1 MARRVGEPVTVKVRT
16 DAEAS
21 ATQPAGAPT
30 SFLWRG
36 RLYVVRVVHGRWRER
51 RAWWTS
57 AVARAVHGV
66 AEQGDSG
73 ELDDLRGAGGRSDEG
88 EMARGVRVLTP
99 GTRVVLDHERTVWRV
114 EASAG
119 RMFGTGV
126 YDLSQGE
133 TPETWQLLRVTD

>member
-1 MARRVGEPVTVKVRT
+1 MARRVGEPVTVKVQT

-21 ATQPAGAPT
+21 AAHPAGAPT

-36 RLYVVRVVHGRWRER
+36 RLYVVRAVHGQWRER

-66 AEQGDSG
+66 GEQGDSG
-73 ELDDLRGAGGRSDEG
+73 GQLDDLRGAGGRTDG
-88 EMARGVRVLTP
+88 EAPHGVRVLTP

-119 RMFGTGV
+119 RMYGSGV
-126 YDLSQGE
+126 YDLSQGA
-133 TPETWQLLRVTD
+133 TPEAWQLLRVAD

>member
-1 MARRVGEPVTVKVRT
+1 MARRVGELVTVKIRT

-66 AEQGDSG
+66 AEQGDSD
-73 ELDDLRGAGGRSDEG
+73 ELDDLRGAGGRNDEG
-88 EMARGVRVLTP
+88 EARGVRVLTP

-119 RMFGTGV
+119 RTFGTGV

>member
-16 DAEAS
+16 DAEAT

-73 ELDDLRGAGGRSDEG
+73 GLDDLRGAGGGNDEG
-88 EMARGVRVLTP
+88 EAARGVRVLTP

-126 YDLSQGE
+126 YDLSEGE
-133 TPETWQLLRVTD
+133 TPETWQLVRVTD

>member
-21 ATQPAGAPT
+21 AEHPAGAPT

-36 RLYVVRVVHGRWRER
+36 RLYVVRAVHGRWRER

-66 AEQGDSG
+66 GEHTGD
-73 ELDDLRGAGGRSDEG
+73 LDDPRGAGGRSG
-88 EMARGVRVLTP
+88 EGVRVLTP

-119 RMFGTGV
+119 RMYGVGV
-126 YDLSQGE
+126 YDLCQGA
-133 TPETWQLLRVTD
+133 TPEAWQLLRVSD

>member
-1 MARRVGEPVTVKVRT
+1 MARRIGEPVTVKVQT

-21 ATQPAGAPT
+21 PAHPAGSPT

-36 RLYVVRVVHGRWRER
+36 RLYVVRTVHGQWRER

-66 AEQGDSG
+66 GEQSESD
-73 ELDDLRGAGGRSDEG
+73 ELRGTGARAGGDEG
-88 EMARGVRVLTP
+88 GVRVLMP

-119 RMFGTGV
+119 RMYGSGV
-126 YDLSQGE
+126 YDLSAGE
-133 TPETWQLLRVTD
+133 TPEAWQLLRLSD

>member
-1 MARRVGEPVTVKVRT
+1 MARRIGEPVTVKVQT
-16 DAEAS
+16 DVEAS
-21 ATQPAGAPT
+21 PAHPAGSPT

-36 RLYVVRVVHGRWRER
+36 RLYVVRTVHGQWRER

-66 AEQGDSG
+66 GEQSESD
-73 ELDDLRGAGGRSDEG
+73 ELRGAGARAGGDEG
-88 EMARGVRVLTP
+88 GVRVLTP

-119 RMFGTGV
+119 RMYGSGV
-126 YDLSQGE
+126 YDLSAGA
-133 TPETWQLLRVTD
+133 TPEAWQLIRLSD

>member
-1 MARRVGEPVTVKVRT
+1 MARRVGESVTVKVR
-16 DAEAS
+16 AEAEAD
-21 ATQPAGAPT
+21 ATHPAGAPT

-36 RLYVVRVVHGRWRER
+36 RLYVVRAVHGRWHER

-66 AEQGDSG
+66 GEQRGP
-73 ELDDLRGAGGRSDEG
+73 DDARGAGGRTDEG
-88 EMARGVRVLTP
+88 GATPVRVLTP

-119 RMFGTGV
+119 RMYGSGV

-133 TPETWQLLRVTD
+133 TPEAWQLLRVAD

>member
-1 MARRVGEPVTVKVRT
+1 MARRVGEPVVVKVR
-16 DAEAS
+16 AEGEAS
-21 ATQPAGAPT
+21 AARPAGEPT

-36 RLYVVRVVHGRWRER
+36 RLYVVREVHGRWHER

-66 AEQGDSG
+66 GEVGDDATG
-73 ELDDLRGAGGRSDEG
+73 EGGL
-88 EMARGVRVLTP
+88 RVLTP

-119 RMFGTGV
+119 RMYGTGV

-133 TPETWQLLRVTD
+133 TPEAWQLLRVTD